1 MSHLDKPS
9 PGRRQFIARVATA
22 AAVVASGACAA
33 PLGAAAQQGAS
44 PMPTS
49 PPFDDS
55 WTRRVMAAR
64 HRAVMDSPEVD
75 DGSALVQATLFMQGY
90 RQQLDAGGN
99 DVVPVVVMRHHGTV
113 MAFGDAIWAKYALG
127 EYAKITDP
135 ATGKNSL
142 RNPFVRVGTD
152 DKNPLLPADSSMEA
166 LLATGTI
173 LLACNRAAMRLASL
187 MAKKLSSDVDD
198 VRAEFRAG
206 VVPGVLLQPSG
217 VYAILR
223 AQDVGCAFIR
233 ST

>member
-1 MSHLDKPS
+1 MSDFDQPS
-9 PGRRQFIARVATA
+9 PGRRQFIAHIATA

-33 PLGAAAQQGAS
+33 PLGAAVQTRVS

-55 WTRRVMAAR
+55 WTRRVLAAK

-75 DGSALVQATLFMQGY
+75 DGTALVQATLFMQGY
-90 RQQLDAGGN
+90 RQQLDAGGS

-113 MAFGDAIWAKYALG
+113 MAFSDAIWAKYALG
-127 EYAKITDP
+127 EYAKIIDP
-135 ATGKNSL
+135 ATGKDAL
-142 RNPFVRVGTD
+142 RNPFVRVGKD
-152 DKNPLLPADSSMEA
+152 DRNALVPADSSMDA
-166 LLATGTI
+166 LLAAGAI
-173 LLACNRAAMRLASL
+173 LLACNKAAMRLASL
-187 MAKKLSSDVDD
+187 MAKKFSHDLDE

-217 VYAILR
+217 VYATLR